1 MLTNK
6 ERAWLDRNRE
16 LILKLADLQERGV
29 DVETMFDVTMDLIK
43 LHDRSKKANFDL
55 AALATFIV
63 EQRSAESAEN
73 QLSCVN
79 E

>member
-29 DVETMFDVTMDLIK
+29 DVETMFDVMMDLIK
-43 LHDRSKKANFDL
+43 LHDRSKQANFDL
-55 AALATFIV
+55 VALTTFIV
-63 EQRSAESAEN
+63 EQRAAQSTD
-73 QLSCVN
+73 N
-79 E
+79 ERSSKAA

>member
-6 ERAWLDRNRE
+6 ERVWLDRNRK
-16 LILKLADLQERGV
+16 LILLMADLQERGV

-55 AALATFIV
+55 VALTTFIV
-63 EQRSAESAEN
+63 EQRIIESADN
-73 QLSCVN
+73 GQSSKAA
-79 E
+79 